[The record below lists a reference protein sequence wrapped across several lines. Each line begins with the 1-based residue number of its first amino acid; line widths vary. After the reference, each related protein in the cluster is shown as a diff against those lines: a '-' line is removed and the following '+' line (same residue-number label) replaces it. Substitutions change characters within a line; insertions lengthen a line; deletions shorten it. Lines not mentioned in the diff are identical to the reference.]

1 MLALE
6 VLKYGR
12 AWVQPKIDALATVRK
27 NVYQRLEGL
36 GELVQFPQT
45 QGAFYIFLKLPAL
58 ASGLDPLVFNRTMAQ
73 RHQVVS
79 VPGFTFGLLDTQRA
93 NYQRLSYGALEA
105 ASVEQGVE
113 RYVTAVKDWYTSAHC

>member
-1 MLALE
+1 
-6 VLKYGR
+6 
-12 AWVQPKIDALATVRK
+12 
-27 NVYQRLEGL
+27 
-36 GELVQFPQT
+36 
-45 QGAFYIFLKLPAL
+45 
-58 ASGLDPLVFNRTMAQ
+58 MAQ

-79 VPGFTFGLLDTQRA
+79 VPGFTFGLLDTQQA